1 MSGINAR
8 QWFYGTSFHSSE
20 PLPERRTESGL
31 DYIRSPFI
39 HDKFHVLSAAGHEL
53 TCRCGRV
60 LYFKE
65 VDNEL
70 RAECCGRVHH
80 ERIRQ

>member
-1 MSGINAR
+1 MSGINAS

-20 PLPERRTESGL
+20 PPEQKTESGL
-31 DYIRSPFI
+31 RIIPAYMAPARL
-39 HDKFHVLSAAGHEL
+39 HVLTVNGQLLA
-53 TCRCGRV
+53 CRCGMA
-60 LYFKE
+60 LYWDS